1 MFSKTIVCRLA
12 LAAVLSAGLAS
23 MAEAKA
29 GHAQPGPEVFG
40 SSGPHTL
47 IPRQA
52 PAAQAEPS
60 CYIEPEG
67 FANQIRWD
75 GECVKARQQRIR
87 SVATPEPSKFV
98 APRGF
103 HNQIRWD

>member
-1 MFSKTIVCRLA
+1 MISKTIVCRVA
-12 LAAVLSAGLAS
+12 LAAMLSIGLAS
-23 MAEAKA
+23 IAEAKA

-40 SSGPHTL
+40 TSGAHIL

-60 CYIEPEG
+60 CFIEPEG
-67 FANQIRWD
+67 FHNQIRWD
-75 GECVKARQQRIR
+75 GECVKARQQRTR
-87 SVATPEPSKFV
+87 SVATTEASKFV

>member
-1 MFSKTIVCRLA
+1 MISKTIVCRVA
-12 LAAVLSAGLAS
+12 LAAMLSVGLAS
-23 MAEAKA
+23 IAEAKA
-29 GHAQPGPEVFG
+29 GHAQPGPQAFG
-40 SSGPHTL
+40 GSDAHSL

-52 PAAQAEPS
+52 AAAQAEPS
-60 CYIEPEG
+60 CFIEPEG

-75 GECVKARQQRIR
+75 GECVKARQQRTR
-87 SVATPEPSKFV
+87 SVATPEASKFV

>member
-1 MFSKTIVCRLA
+1 MKTSIVVQRLA
-12 LAAVLSAGLAS
+12 LACLLSVSVAS
-23 MAEAKA
+23 IAEAKA
-29 GHAQPGPEVFG
+29 GHAQPGPAAFG
-40 SSGPHTL
+40 SDGSHTL

-60 CYIEPEG
+60 CFIEPEG

-75 GECVKARQQRIR
+75 GECIKARQQRTQ
-87 SVATPEPSKFV
+87 SVATPAPSKFV